1 MQAIWSS
8 FHADFALGAFKAYPC
23 SMEGLYSLMTS
34 LETDD
39 IKFSIV
45 IWTKN
50 FVPSCL
56 INALEKICPS
66 ILISFGGM

>member
-45 IWTKN
+45 I
-50 FVPSCL
+50 
-56 INALEKICPS
+56 
-66 ILISFGGM
+66 